1 MKLVPHSH
9 RSQPIRS
16 PANSLSL
23 VLIVVAFFI
32 PTAILAN
39 DEYYRHT
46 FFDNS
51 LTSGSY
57 FYSSAAAFA
66 PSRLEQQNSRL
77 PVESKTFL
85 TPPNALR
92 LEWQSLEGGNWQA
105 AIHLVSFRNRFP
117 ELRGNT
123 LFLWCFAA
131 EAIAAADLP
140 RIVLSNTSEG
150 LRVAQYPGSFTEA
163 LPLGQFSGDIPA
175 GRWVQVQIPFSA
187 FRTTAIYEFHP
198 EHFQNITFLQGRAD
212 GARHVLILD
221 EIRVDDNIATSLSPL
236 PAPQNVR
243 STGYDRHIDI
253 QWDPVASADLGRYV
267 IYRSLDGKDFKPI
280 GIQLPDI
287 HRYTDFLGKSGV
299 TAQYKVA
306 ASTTRCQ
313 ESPLSSA
320 TIATTRA
327 FSDEELLTMV
337 QEASFRY
344 YWEAADPNS
353 GMARESIPGDD
364 RIVATGASG
373 FGIAAL
379 VVGADRGFITRQQAV
394 ERLTKIV
401 GFLEH
406 APRFHGAWAHFMNGS
421 TGQVMPSSELS
432 MTEPTWWKPLS

>member
-1 MKLVPHSH
+1 MNSVAYSR
-9 RSQPIRS
+9 RSRALRS
-16 PANSLSL
+16 LANSLSL
-23 VLIVVAFFI
+23 ILLLAAFFI
-32 PTAILAN
+32 PTVLFAN
-39 DEYYRHT
+39 SEYYRHT

-51 LTSGSY
+51 LTSDTY
-57 FYSSAAAFA
+57 FYSSATAFA
-66 PSRLEQQNSRL
+66 PSQLEQKNSKL
-77 PVESKTFL
+77 PVETTTFL

-105 AIHLVSFRNRFP
+105 AVHLVSFRNRFP
-117 ELRGNT
+117 DLRGNT
-123 LFLWCFAA
+123 LFIWCFAP

-198 EHFQNITFLQGRAD
+198 EHLQNITFLQGRAD
-212 GARHVLILD
+212 GVRHVLILD
-221 EIRVDDNIATSLSPL
+221 EIRVDDNIATSLPPL

-267 IYRSLDGKDFKPI
+267 IYRSLDGKDFKPV

-320 TIATTRA
+320 TSASTRA
-327 FSDEELLTMV
+327 FSDEELLTM
-337 QEASFRY
+337 
-344 YWEAADPNS
+344 
-353 GMARESIPGDD
+353 
-364 RIVATGASG
+364 
-373 FGIAAL
+373 
-379 VVGADRGFITRQQAV
+379 
-394 ERLTKIV
+394 
-401 GFLEH
+401 
-406 APRFHGAWAHFMNGS
+406 
-421 TGQVMPSSELS
+421 
-432 MTEPTWWKPLS
+432 

>member
-32 PTAILAN
+32 PTVLFAN
-39 DEYYRHT
+39 SEYYRHT

-51 LTSGSY
+51 LTSDTY
-57 FYSSAAAFA
+57 FYSSTAAFA
-66 PSRLEQQNSRL
+66 PSQLEQKNSKL
-77 PVESKTFL
+77 PVETTTFL

-117 ELRGNT
+117 DLRGNT
-123 LFLWCFAA
+123 LFIWCFAP

-175 GRWVQVQIPFSA
+175 GRWIQVQISFSA
-187 FRTTAIYEFHP
+187 FGTTAIYDFHP
-198 EHFQNITFLQGRAD
+198 EHLQNITFLQGRAD
-212 GARHVLILD
+212 GARHVLLLD
-221 EIRVDDNIATSLSPL
+221 EIRVDNNVTTSLTPM

-253 QWDPVASADLGRYV
+253 QWDPVSNADLGRYI
-267 IYRSLDGKDFKPI
+267 IYRSFDGKDFEPI

-287 HRYTDFLGKSGV
+287 HRYADFLGKSGV
-299 TAQYKVA
+299 AAQYKVA
-306 ASTTRCQ
+306 ASNIRYQ
-313 ESPLSSA
+313 ESPLSLA
-320 TIATTRA
+320 TRAATRA
-327 FSDEELLTMV
+327 FSDDELLTMV

-344 YWEAADPNS
+344 
-353 GMARESIPGDD
+353 
-364 RIVATGASG
+364 
-373 FGIAAL
+373 
-379 VVGADRGFITRQQAV
+379 
-394 ERLTKIV
+394 
-401 GFLEH
+401 
-406 APRFHGAWAHFMNGS
+406 
-421 TGQVMPSSELS
+421 
-432 MTEPTWWKPLS
+432 